1 MTPFKSR
8 GLAVGTLLLVGGCSF
23 ASEILFPSLE
33 GGDPVGDSKQ
43 ATDASAAETSAPL
56 ALGSGIFEPPMVTSG
71 RTTGSFVGRK
81 VTIYREE
88 LQGLQGAIRQR
99 NGGLQTLRNE
109 VARKAIAYHENV
121 AGIHYRLQIGTTPG
135 NPVLN
140 QKWSQTQRQ
149 LNDVSN
155 DLILMNQLAND
166 VAADSSMATYL
177 LDSVRAAF
185 SLQGALE
192 EDHRQLR
199 ILEDETHQT
208 VVLIE
213 RLLSEIS
220 TNITRQQQYIANEKG
235 NLNVLALSIQN
246 GQLYGASLAN
256 RMMQMTPQTP
266 PPPAPR
272 GGAVTA
278 PVPGQ
283 QPLVVIRFDRPNVA
297 YEQPLYQAI
306 NRALDR
312 RPSAVF
318 ELVAVTPASGGAA
331 QAAVGANTARRH
343 AEQVMRSLGNMGLP
357 VDRVHLSAT
366 NSLDATSSEVHVYV
380 R

>member
-1 MTPFKSR
+1 M
-8 GLAVGTLLLVGGCSF
+8 
-23 ASEILFPSLE
+23 LFPSLE
-33 GGDPVGDSKQ
+33 GGDPVSDSKQ
-43 ATDASAAETSAPL
+43 AAEVSAAEEALPL
-56 ALGSGIFEPPMVTSG
+56 ALGSSTFEPPVVTPG

-88 LQGLQGAIRQR
+88 LRGLQGAIRQR

-121 AGIHYRLQIGTTPG
+121 ASIHYRLQIGTTPG
-135 NPVLN
+135 NPILN
-140 QKWSQTQRQ
+140 QKWSQAQRQ

-155 DLILMNQLAND
+155 DLIRMNQLAND
-166 VAADSSMATYL
+166 VAADSSMAAYL

-185 SLQGALE
+185 SLQGAIE

-220 TNITRQQQYIANEKG
+220 TDITRQQQYIANEKG
-235 NLNVLALSIQN
+235 NLNILAMGIQN
-246 GQLYGASLAN
+246 GQLYGVSLAN
-256 RMMQMTPQTP
+256 RMMQLTPQTS
-266 PPPAPR
+266 PPASR
-272 GGAVTA
+272 GGAATA
-278 PVPGQ
+278 PANVSQDTLLPGER
-283 QPLVVIRFDRPNVA
+283 PLVVIRFDRPNVA

-318 ELVAVTPASGGAA
+318 ELVAVAPTSGGAA

-343 AEQVMRSLGNMGLP
+343 AEQVLRSLGNMGLP
-357 VDRVHLSAT
+357 TDRVHLSAT
-366 NSLDATSSEVHVYV
+366 NSPNATSSEVHVYV